1 MSIWR
6 LLRRLSMHVGSTIS
20 SMSGGSLRWFLTTEV
35 LRVRVLA
42 SGGLGNVRLNGHAT
56 RDYVGSHA
64 ATGCVL
70 GRSGTAESLSQLLDQ
85 SLSNIVHSNVYS
97 VSNTQDD
104 QRSLAR
110 VG

>member
-1 MSIWR
+1 MAIVEEAVHACGEHHILHER
-6 LLRRLSMHVGSTIS
+6 G
-20 SMSGGSLRWFLTTEV
+20 FAEV
-35 LRVRVLA
+35 VRVLA